1 MTTFNHE
8 LTRSMCY
15 GCIERI
21 VRDAEERNDQNALPR
36 ISEKVV
42 EYHRKSYTWLNK
54 ILPFVDK
61 KGAMSEQDKAYIE
74 ILLSVIELFDED
86 RDAPLDE
93 TYLLGYR
100 VFDKAMNKV
109 MEAAF
114 KQCYSLSTNAAKL
127 QAVRIAEE
135 IENGKT
141 DKAKELTQE
150 QESAS
155 AEYWRMKEEFKAVGI
170 LDEYEE
176 YEGAMFDE
184 CLNK

>member
-1 MTTFNHE
+1 MTN
-8 LTRSMCY
+8 R
-15 GCIERI
+15 
-21 VRDAEERNDQNALPR
+21 
-36 ISEKVV
+36 EK
-42 EYHRKSYTWLNK
+42 
-54 ILPFVDK
+54 
-61 KGAMSEQDKAYIE
+61 
-74 ILLSVIELFDED
+74 
-86 RDAPLDE
+86 
-93 TYLLGYR
+93 
-100 VFDKAMNKV
+100 
-109 MEAAF
+109 F

-127 QAVRIAEE
+127 QAARIAEE

-176 YEGAMFDE
+176 YEDAMFDE

>member
-21 VRDAEERNDQNALPR
+21 VRDAEERNDPNALPC

-42 EYHRKSYTWLNK
+42 EYHRKPFTWLNK
-54 ILPFVDK
+54 ILPFVER
-61 KGAMSEQDKAYIE
+61 KGALSGQDKACVE
-74 ILLSVIELFDED
+74 IVLSVIDSFCED
-86 RDAPLDE
+86 KNAPVDE

-100 VFDKAMNKV
+100 CFDKAMNKV
-109 MEAAF
+109 MKAAF
-114 KQCYSLSTNAAKL
+114 GQCYSLSTNAAKL

-141 DKAKELTQE
+141 DRAKELAQE
-150 QESAS
+150 YEAAS
-155 AEYWRMKEEFKAVGI
+155 AEYWRMKDAFKAVGI

-176 YEGAMFDE
+176 YEDAMLDKH
-184 CLNK
+184 LNK

>member
-42 EYHRKSYTWLNK
+42 EYHRKPYTWLNK

-100 VFDKAMNKV
+100 CFDKAMNKV
-109 MEAAF
+109 TEAAF
-114 KQCYSLSTNAAKL
+114 GQCYSLSTNAAKL
-127 QAVRIAEE
+127 QAVRISEE

-150 QESAS
+150 QEAAS
-155 AEYWRMKEEFKAVGI
+155 AEYWRMKDGFKAAGI

-176 YEGAMFDE
+176 YEDAMLDKEF
-184 CLNK
+184 NK